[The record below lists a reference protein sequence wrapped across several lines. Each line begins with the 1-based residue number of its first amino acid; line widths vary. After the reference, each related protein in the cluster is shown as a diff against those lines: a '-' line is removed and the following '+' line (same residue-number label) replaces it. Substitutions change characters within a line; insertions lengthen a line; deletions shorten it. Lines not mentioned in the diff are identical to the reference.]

1 MLMQLIHILF
11 FYIDCET
18 ERRLVSLLY
27 IKMEKIRNIEE
38 YVRVS
43 IGQNYVNFIF

>member
-1 MLMQLIHILF
+1 MQLIHIL

-43 IGQNYVNFIF
+43 IGQNYVNLIF